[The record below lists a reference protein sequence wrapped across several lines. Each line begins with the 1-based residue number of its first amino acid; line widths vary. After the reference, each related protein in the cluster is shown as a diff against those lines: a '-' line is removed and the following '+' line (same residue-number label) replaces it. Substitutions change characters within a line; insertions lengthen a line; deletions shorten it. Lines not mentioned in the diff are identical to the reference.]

1 MTLNGVLIDW
11 RVRIMDES
19 NKYIHDAYTS
29 MAERTIR
36 RLWILCI
43 VMFLALVGSNLAWLY
58 YDSQF
63 TEEETTTIDA
73 SQDGSG
79 INILGGGNVSYEP
92 TSENY
97 QD

>member
-1 MTLNGVLIDW
+1 
-11 RVRIMDES
+11 MDDS
-19 NKYIHDAYTS
+19 NRYIHDAYTA

-43 VMFLALVGSNLAWLY
+43 IMFLALVGSNLVWLY

-92 TSENY
+92 TCENY

>member
-1 MTLNGVLIDW
+1 
-11 RVRIMDES
+11 MDES

-43 VMFLALVGSNLAWLY
+43 VIFCALFLALVGSNLAWLY
-58 YDSQF
+58 YESQY
-63 TEEETTTIDA
+63 TDEETTTIDA

>member
-1 MTLNGVLIDW
+1 
-11 RVRIMDES
+11 MDES

-43 VMFLALVGSNLAWLY
+43 VIFSALFLALVGSNLAWLY
-58 YDSQF
+58 YESQY
-63 TEEETTTIDA
+63 TDEETTTIDA
-73 SQDGSG
+73 SQDGRG